1 MNANEKLWILTDL
14 QKANFWKT
22 HVNWNALV
30 LGKLDQK

>member
-14 QKANFWKT
+14 QKANFWKLILN
-22 HVNWNALV
+22 VLV

>member
-14 QKANFWKT
+14 QKANFWKLM
-22 HVNWNALV
+22 WNALV